1 MWCGRG
7 KRINT
12 EINLKTSKMK
22 TINSDVYLSLLDD
35 YLSGKGMDL
44 DSYHLNKSDIE
55 PMMAFF
61 ARILK
66 PETYVSVSLYIIAE
80 LINN

>member
-1 MWCGRG
+1 
-7 KRINT
+7 
-12 EINLKTSKMK
+12 MK
-22 TINSDVYLSLLDD
+22 TVNSEVYLSLLDD

-44 DSYHLNKSDIE
+44 DNYHLNRRDIE

-66 PETYVSVSLYIIAE
+66 PEIYISVSLYIISE
-80 LINN
+80 LIEN